1 MFKTMKRALA
11 MLLALIMALGAT
23 AAFAETGSNA
33 GEGQMTLEALEAL
46 NGGAAK
52 VYTHDGRVTFVEGA
66 CTDEPVTSM
75 EDAARVVADM
85 ITLLGGDGRTRFEPW
100 RTLTDTSGNRYYV
113 FQQMYSGV
121 TVSGGA
127 VKVVTDAEGRMLGLV
142 SSVEVELPETEV
154 SEGIAAEAA
163 EALVLKHYQDAE
175 KAAPEL
181 LEGRT
186 DKVVLPV
193 NLDIDM
199 ESEIEKEESRFVWVV
214 YTNNPSASITG
225 SSELPY
231 LAHYVDLSGEYLYSL
246 PTVMPGDEV
255 SEAGYD
261 AAYVFEFMEPAEYTG
276 NVTLADGSE
285 MEITIQLMRD
295 SRTGMYYLGNLERR
309 IAVADC
315 YDFLYDKG
323 RVVLEASKDNTGWDN
338 TCLLSLYNYCRAW
351 DYYRAIGWVG
361 GDGLGTPILI
371 LKDYCD
377 KDHEP
382 IDNAAYAGRYYGWQL
397 FLSSSVNQ
405 FSQCLDVLAHEFT
418 HCVTHSVMTYNA
430 YKNDYGAINE
440 AMSDIQGNICDHMYQ
455 ERGEKYDPEWLLGED
470 IDQTIRS
477 MSDPQEYGQP
487 RYAWDIYYVPKVK
500 DPTELNDRGGVHA
513 NSSLLNNVAWRLCEK
528 EGMTLEEARAYW
540 FAVDC
545 AMVPGTDYAQLSE
558 LMPWVLKNLGLE
570 KYASGLEAAMDATR
584 LRTDEMPEAF
594 DDDRA
599 LVTMTLPD
607 TEQFTDGNWALYILS
622 VNLNGAIQ
630 RAIDI
635 VEGNPGYENSLDEL
649 ASILAPEG
657 GVKREDVP
665 NRIVNM
671 LAAYFTEP
679 DETAKA
685 ATAGEAAAEAEIS
698 VDDAAD
704 PGKDLMLKALY
715 DWARKYF
722 GDMLY
727 SGMGAAGQDGRTV
740 RMVCRPGQTVPVMLR
755 LELKPNSMQPKTA
768 GLAVYCGRWFD
779 VGGIVR
785 DVLLNGKTAEQSES
799 DMPDLGFLNGMLDSI
814 MAEAE
819 KDEATRAEDGEQLEA
834 LPTLSLEEVRA
845 ILTGVQDAMKR
856 WAWLTRMFLFE
867 IKPGQIC
874 EIRADG
880 LEKTTV
886 LDEETMDKLM
896 DDVAALMEGT
906 AEGAQTPDEESAP
919 TDEGAQIA
927 DAA

>member
-1 MFKTMKRALA
+1 MFKTIKRALA
-11 MLLALIMALGAT
+11 VLLALILALGAT

-33 GEGQMTLEALEAL
+33 AEGQLTLEALDAL

-85 ITLLGGDGRTRFEPW
+85 LTLLGGGEQTRFEPW

-113 FQQMYSGV
+113 FQQMYAGV

-127 VKVVTDAEGRMLGLV
+127 VKVVTDAAGRMLGLV
-142 SSVEVELPETEV
+142 SSVEVELPEAAV
-154 SEGIAAEAA
+154 SEGISAEAA

-225 SSELPY
+225 NSELPY

-285 MEITIQLMRD
+285 MEITVQLMRD
-295 SRTGMYYLGNLERR
+295 SRTGMYYLGNVERR
-309 IAVADC
+309 IAVANC

-351 DYYRAIGWVG
+351 DYYKAIGWVG
-361 GDGLGTPILI
+361 ADGLGTPILV

-377 KDHEP
+377 KDRQP

-397 FLSSSVNQ
+397 FLSSGINS

-440 AMSDIQGNICDHMYQ
+440 AMSDIQGNICDYMYQ
-455 ERGEKYDPEWLLGED
+455 ESGEKDDPDWLIAED
-470 IDQTIRS
+470 IDEPIRS
-477 MSDPQEYGQP
+477 MSDPQAYGQP
-487 RYAWDIYYVPKVK
+487 GYAWDIHYVPKVK
-500 DPTELNDRGGVHA
+500 DPTELNDRGGVHS
-513 NSSLLNNVAWRLCEK
+513 NSSLLNSVAWRLCAK

-545 AMVPGTDYAQLSE
+545 AMVPGTDYAQISE
-558 LMPWVLKNLGLE
+558 LLPWVLKILGME
-570 KYASGLEAAMDATR
+570 KYADGLEAALDATR
-584 LRTDEMPEAF
+584 LRTDELPETF

-599 LVTMTLPD
+599 LVTMPLPD
-607 TEQFTDGNWALYILS
+607 TEQFTDGNWALYIFSL
-622 VNLNGAIQ
+622 NLDGLIQ

-635 VEGNPGYENSLDEL
+635 VEGNPGYETSLDEL
-649 ASILAPEG
+649 LPIFAPEG
-657 GVKREDVP
+657 GATREDVP
-665 NRIVNM
+665 NLIIKT
-671 LAAYFTEP
+671 LDGLFQ
-679 DETAKA
+679 ETDGVAE
-685 ATAGEAAAEAEIS
+685 TDGAEATDEAS
-698 VDDAAD
+698 GQAESLA
-704 PGKDLMLKALY
+704 LKALSE
-715 DWARKYF
+715 WCRKHF
-722 GDMLY
+722 GEMLY
-727 SGMGAAGQDGRTV
+727 SGIGAAGQDGRTV
-740 RMVCRPGQTVPVMLR
+740 RMVCRPGMTVPVMLR
-755 LELKPNSMQPKTA
+755 LEFKPNSMQPKTA
-768 GLAVYCGRWFD
+768 GLAIYCGRWFD

-785 DVLLNGKTAEQSES
+785 DALLKGMPVEQSES
-799 DMPDLGFLNGMLDSI
+799 EMPDLGFLQGLVDSI
-814 MAEAE
+814 MAEAG
-819 KDEATRAEDGEQLEA
+819 KDEAEAKLDEKPEA
-834 LPTLSLEEVRA
+834 LPSVSLEDVRA
-845 ILTGVQDAMKR
+845 ILTGVRDTMKD
-856 WAWLTRMFLFE
+856 WSWLTKMFLYQ

-874 EIRADG
+874 EIRSDG

-886 LDEETMDKLM
+886 LDEETMDELM
-896 DDVAALMEGT
+896 GKVMAQIDGT
-906 AEGAQTPDEESAP
+906 AEGAQTPDEAPNEAPNEASAP
-919 TDEGAQIA
+919 AGEGAEVA